1 MPSTARL
8 VLKLYVV
15 GETKASRDIVSRLN
29 GILDADYKGAY
40 SLTVIDVLKHPRLA
54 EKDRILAAPTLMK
67 VLPPPVRKVIGD
79 LSQREKVLLG
89 LDLGPLR

>member
-29 GILDADYKGAY
+29 GILDADYKGEY